1 MALFDPAIFDPAIFD
16 AGGGGTPTAYTLEV
30 TPASYSLAGNS
41 AGLIARQLVNVT
53 PASYSLTGSSVALVN
68 RQVLAVTP
76 SSYALTGS
84 GAALIAR
91 PVLSVTPGSYD
102 LTGASVE
109 LAYGA
114 GSAAYLLEI
123 TPASYSLAGND
134 STLNAQRLA
143 VVTPGAYSVSGGN
156 AGLTAVRT
164 LTVTPSAYS
173 VTGSPVD
180 LTYTPVAGGAYVL
193 DVLPA
198 SYALSG
204 ESVTLDYS
212 GGTPVG
218 GNGFVIVDT
227 APRLWWK
234 RKPKALP
241 EEEAEQQV
249 KRVAGVIERIAR
261 EQVASPEPA
270 TVQREQARQAVAPLV
285 RDMPGFDWS
294 AMYRAAIAALIQQ
307 RLEEQ
312 ARLIAAQEI
321 ERIRLF
327 EADEDDVLILLMAA

>member
-16 AGGGGTPTAYTLEV
+16 AGGGGTPTAYTLEI
-30 TPASYSLAGNS
+30 TPASYSLSGNS
-41 AGLIARQLVNVT
+41 TSLIARQLVNVT
-53 PASYSLTGSSVALVN
+53 PASYSLTGNTASLIN
-68 RQVLAVTP
+68 RQVMN
-76 SSYALTGS
+76 
-84 GAALIAR
+84 
-91 PVLSVTPGSYD
+91 VTPGSYALSGNTAA
-102 LTGASVE
+102 LTESSV
-109 LAYGA
+109 LGV
-114 GSAAYLLEI
+114 
-123 TPASYSLAGND
+123 TPGSYSLA
-134 STLNAQRLA
+134 
-143 VVTPGAYSVSGGN
+143 
-156 AGLTAVRT
+156 
-164 LTVTPSAYS
+164 
-173 VTGSPVD
+173 GSPVD
-180 LTYTPVAGGAYVL
+180 LTYSTVSARVNVSWLEVDYQEFLRVSWLEVDQYEPAELIVTPGAYSLTGAPVEL
-193 DVLPA
+193 N
-198 SYALSG
+198 
-204 ESVTLDYS
+204 YS
-212 GGTPVG
+212 GGAPAPRG
-218 GNGFVIVDT
+218 GFVIVDT

-261 EQVASPEPA
+261 EQVANPEPVS
-270 TVQREQARQAVAPLV
+270 VQREQARQAVAPLV

>member
-1 MALFDPAIFDPAIFD
+1 MALFDPAIFDAAVFD

-30 TPASYSLAGNS
+30 TPA
-41 AGLIARQLVNVT
+41 V
-53 PASYSLTGSSVALVN
+53 YSLTGSSSSLIARRLVGI
-68 RQVLAVTP
+68 TP
-76 SSYALTGS
+76 AIYALTGAS
-84 GAALIAR
+84 ASLLSAD
-91 PVLSVTPGSYD
+91 VLGITPGAYS

-109 LAYGA
+109 LVYTA
-114 GSAAYLLEI
+114 SAA
-123 TPASYSLAGND
+123 AYSLE
-134 STLNAQRLA
+134 
-143 VVTPGAYSVSGGN
+143 VTPGAYSVSGSN
-156 AGLTAVRT
+156 AGLNAARV
-164 LTVTPSAYS
+164 LGVTPSSYAVSGADVELNYAAAPGAYS
-173 VTGSPVD
+173 
-180 LTYTPVAGGAYVL
+180 LE
-193 DVLPA
+193 VLPG
-198 SYALSG
+198 SYTLSG
-204 ESVTLDYS
+204 EPVALDYS
-212 GGTPVG
+212 GGAPVG

-241 EEEAEQQV
+241 EDEAEQQV

-261 EQVASPEPA
+261 EQVANPEPVS
-270 TVQREQARQAVAPLV
+270 VQREQARQAVAPLV